1 MILVIDNFD
10 SFTYNLVQAISAKDE
25 EVVVRRN
32 NAVTVEEIKNFN
44 ASGIIISPGP
54 GGPESA
60 GISVDTIRAFSG
72 TLPILGVCLGHQCIA
87 HAFGGKIILAKK
99 VMHGKVSSI
108 DHDGTGL
115 FAGVPKL
122 FSAVRYHSLAV
133 EDSSIPSG
141 LRVCARTSDDGEIMA
156 MTHDELKVFGVQFH
170 PESIATDCGEQI
182 LEQFILQTRRQV

>member
-10 SFTYNLVQAISAKDE
+10 SFTYNLVQAISAKGE

-32 NAVTVEEIKNFN
+32 NAVTLDEVRGFG
-44 ASGIIISPGP
+44 AAGIVISPGP
-54 GGPESA
+54 GRPENA
-60 GISVDTIRAFSG
+60 GISVDIIKAFAG
-72 TLPILGVCLGHQCIA
+72 HVPILGVCLGHQSIA
-87 HAFGGKIILAKK
+87 YAFGGRIVLARK
-99 VMHGKVSSI
+99 VMHGKRSFI

-115 FAGVPKL
+115 FEGVPGG

-133 EDSSIPSG
+133 EDSSLPGG

-156 MTHDELKVFGVQFH
+156 LTHEDLRIFGVQFH

-182 LEQFILQTRRQV
+182 LEHFILETRRTV